1 MAIRLTAW
9 LEDAFESQLLLG
21 NQWLQD
27 QHEKKKSCSRQEID
41 RQRSAYHDNGSS
53 LDTINYPDPEH
64 NCILQVLKACD
75 CAPPLALSSNSQYL
89 RHERLTSDQ
98 RDYGHGDSALDDY
111 CQGNQT

>member
-27 QHEKKKSCSRQEID
+27 QHEKKKSRSRQEID

-64 NCILQVLKACD
+64 NCILQVLKACN
-75 CAPPLALSSNSQYL
+75 CAPPLALSPNFQYL
-89 RHERLTSDQ
+89 RFLHLRFLTA
-98 RDYGHGDSALDDY
+98 GIK
-111 CQGNQT
+111 